1 MSSQRTEKVER
12 KDIIKRIQKL
22 LSLSTSDN
30 EHEAAA
36 AAAKAQALLSKYNL
50 ETTDIPDLESRS
62 GKAEEAK
69 TRTRQR
75 LERWAFNLARV
86 TADAFDCDYYH
97 STKGNTVFIGV
108 GVDQEVCAWTYTYLY
123 RTLLRMGSTYL
134 RTECRRLRSNRSKKM
149 ARESYLRGVVHTISQ
164 RLQEQKRQTPVT
176 ETGLVVVKEAAIA
189 DAMPDTVH
197 TKQFKPVNLR
207 GGDLYKGIRDG
218 RSIPLSTPLGHEQP
232 SKLS

>member
-1 MSSQRTEKVER
+1 MSSQRIEKVER
-12 KDIIKRIQKL
+12 TDIIKRIQKL
-22 LSLSTSDN
+22 LGLSASEN

-36 AAAKAQALLSKYNL
+36 AAAKAQALLAKYNL
-50 ETTDIPDLESRS
+50 EMTDIPGLESRS

-69 TRTRQR
+69 ARTRQK
-75 LERWAFNLARV
+75 LERWAYSLARV

-97 STKGNTVFIGV
+97 SPNGHTVFIGV

-134 RTECRRLRSNRSKKM
+134 RTQCRRLRSNRSKKM
-149 ARESYLRGVVHTISQ
+149 ARESYLRGVVHTIHQ

-176 ETGLVVVKEAAIA
+176 ETGLVVVKKSAIE
-189 DAMPDTVH
+189 DAMPDNVQE
-197 TKQFKPVNLR
+197 KSFKPEKFR
-207 GGDLYKGIRDG
+207 DGDLIKGMHDG
-218 RSIPLSTPLGHEQP
+218 RSIPLSSALGNEQR